1 LADAPQADPV
11 AGLVDI
17 PLPASVSLWPQT
29 WPSRIA
35 VAALVVGLLFTVWWL
50 ALRWYRN
57 RYRRTA
63 LAELGQIE
71 HAAGAASP
79 SETSVALASLVRR
92 TALAVFPR
100 ERIAPLAGPAWLSFL
115 DSTGNTSDFSKGPG
129 RSLESAVYAPSPE
142 TSREMIS
149 VVRQWIVR
157 HHA

>member
-1 LADAPQADPV
+1 MAEAPQTDPV

-17 PLPASVSLWPQT
+17 PLPAPVSLWPQT

-35 VAALVVGLLFTVWWL
+35 VAVLTIGILFAVWRL

-57 RYRRTA
+57 RYRRAA
-63 LAELGQIE
+63 LAELARIE
-71 HAAGAASP
+71 NAADAAS
-79 SETSVALASLVRR
+79 STETSAALASLVRR

-115 DSTGNTSDFSKGPG
+115 DHTGNTSDFSNGPG
-129 RSLESAVYAPSPE
+129 RSLEIAVYKPSHA
-142 TSREMIS
+142 TSREAIP